1 MYYVCCCLK
10 VQTATKMNKI
20 VSLSDNFGVEKLTF
34 NSERLKIWI
43 IFWCIWGGSVMKNFN
58 FVTSSS
64 KDIKIKS
71 EKEAER
77 GGLEMC

>member
-1 MYYVCCCLK
+1 
-10 VQTATKMNKI
+10 
-20 VSLSDNFGVEKLTF
+20 
-34 NSERLKIWI
+34 
-43 IFWCIWGGSVMKNFN
+43 MKNFN

-77 GGLEMC
+77 GRFGNVLKEKKSSKPF